1 MSEQHQTKKSHE
13 LDMNK
18 ILDAVGQDRYKLV
31 LLASTR
37 AREIAFARTLAT
49 RKDPS
54 LKFENT
60 PKTQAL
66 YEIEIGQIGL
76 DYFTKTK

>member
-1 MSEQHQTKKSHE
+1 M
-13 LDMNK
+13 
-18 ILDAVGQDRYKLV
+18 

-37 AREIAFARTLAT
+37 AREIASARLLAT
-49 RKDPS
+49 KNDPS
-54 LKFENT
+54 LRYKNT

-66 YEIEIGQIGL
+66 YEIEIGKIGL